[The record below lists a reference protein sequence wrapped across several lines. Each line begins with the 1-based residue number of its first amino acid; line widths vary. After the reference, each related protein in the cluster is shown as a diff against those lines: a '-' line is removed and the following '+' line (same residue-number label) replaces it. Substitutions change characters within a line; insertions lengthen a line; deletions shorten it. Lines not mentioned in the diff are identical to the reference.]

1 MYSIDHH
8 NRWFSISK
16 SWALFVIIFL
26 FIALSGFGQSNKI
39 PDGFAPLFNGKDFTG
54 WEGPLDSFRIESG
67 AIVGGQL
74 ENRIPHNQFL
84 ATKKSYND
92 FILRA
97 KFKLVGK
104 NPNAGIQIR
113 SQRIPNHH
121 EMIGYQADLGQ
132 KYWGSLYD
140 ESRRRKMIAT
150 ANLNDVM
157 KVLKPNDWNEYKI
170 KAVGRRVQLWIN
182 GQMTVDYVEADKS
195 LQQFGLIALQIHS
208 GPPSEAWYKDLWI
221 KEIK

>member
-8 NRWFSISK
+8 NRRFSISK

-92 FILRA
+92 FKDIDRKLFEIEVNIFNQNDLYTCCWAFVWTNIL
-97 KFKLVGK
+97 L
-104 NPNAGIQIR
+104 
-113 SQRIPNHH
+113 
-121 EMIGYQADLGQ
+121 D
-132 KYWGSLYD
+132 
-140 ESRRRKMIAT
+140 T
-150 ANLNDVM
+150 
-157 KVLKPNDWNEYKI
+157 
-170 KAVGRRVQLWIN
+170 
-182 GQMTVDYVEADKS
+182 
-195 LQQFGLIALQIHS
+195 S
-208 GPPSEAWYKDLWI
+208 GCRLE
-221 KEIK
+221 